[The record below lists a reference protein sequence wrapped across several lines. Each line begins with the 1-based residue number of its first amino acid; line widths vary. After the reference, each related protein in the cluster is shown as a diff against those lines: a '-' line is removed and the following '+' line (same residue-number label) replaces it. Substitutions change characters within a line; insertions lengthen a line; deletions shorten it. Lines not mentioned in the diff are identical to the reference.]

1 MTNINRQDIEKQL
14 TSEIALITRQSA
26 DAIEPGTSL
35 HTLGIDS
42 MGFVEVLVFIEKQYG
57 LKLIE
62 TGMTREDFETI
73 SSLAECIE
81 RELKQSDI
89 S

>member
-14 TSEIALITRQSA
+14 TGEIALIIRQSA
-26 DAIEPGTSL
+26 DAIEPDTSL

-73 SSLAECIE
+73 RSLAECIK
-81 RELKQSDI
+81 RELGKS
-89 S
+89 